1 MEVKDS
7 INVEEYQSIRKE
19 IGWNDLPDDLIKRA
33 IDHSMFNVS
42 VYEDGVIQGVGRIVG
57 DGALKGMLTDIMV
70 PPRAQGKGVGKLI
83 VTTLIKELEDMVK
96 EGDSFQL
103 EASPTSGNR
112 EFYIKCG
119 LKYKPQNQDGVYI
132 WIRK

>member
-1 MEVKDS
+1 MEIKNY
-7 INVEEYQSIRKE
+7 INLNDYQNIRKE
-19 IGWNDLPDDLIKRA
+19 IGWNDLMDSQIQRA
-33 IDHSMFNVS
+33 IDNSMFNVS
-42 VYEDGVIQGVGRIVG
+42 IYENGECLGVGRIVG
-57 DGALKGMLTDIMV
+57 DKTLKGMLTDIMV

-83 VTTLIKELEDMVK
+83 VTTLIKQLEDMVQ
-96 EGDSFQL
+96 EGESFQL

-112 EFYIKCG
+112 DFYIKCG

>member
-1 MEVKDS
+1 MEIKNYIV
-7 INVEEYQSIRKE
+7 VEDYQKIRKE
-19 IGWNDLPDDLIKRA
+19 VGWNDLLDNQIKRA
-33 IDHSMFNVS
+33 IDNSMLNVS
-42 VYEDGVIQGVGRIVG
+42 VYENDECLGVGRIVG
-57 DGALKGMLTDIMV
+57 DGVLKGMLTDIMI

-83 VTTLIKELEDMVK
+83 VTTLINQLEDMVQ
-96 EGDSFQL
+96 EGESFQL

-112 EFYIKCG
+112 DFYIKCG